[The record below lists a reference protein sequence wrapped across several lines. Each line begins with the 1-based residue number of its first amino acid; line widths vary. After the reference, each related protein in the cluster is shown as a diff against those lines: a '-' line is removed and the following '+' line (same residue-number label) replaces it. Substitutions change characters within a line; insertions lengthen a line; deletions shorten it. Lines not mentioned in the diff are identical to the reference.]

1 MDELTKQQCR
11 DMKVLITFVTAYCR
25 AKHAGNPTVRVELPP
40 ELSASYPRGL
50 ELCAD
55 CAGLVPHAV
64 EKRRR
69 CPLDPKP
76 SCKKCHV
83 HCYSRQYRERIREIM
98 AFSGRRLIMRGRI
111 HYLWHYFF

>member
-1 MDELTKQQCR
+1 MSELTPQQCK
-11 DMKVLITFVTAYCR
+11 DMKVLITFVAVYCR
-25 AKHAGNPTVRVELPP
+25 ARHGGQPQVTVAIPP
-40 ELSASYPRGL
+40 ELSAVHAAGL
-50 ELCAD
+50 NLCQD
-55 CAGLVPHAV
+55 CAGLVAHAV

-83 HCYSRQYRERIREIM
+83 HCYSRQYRSRIREIM
-98 AFSGRRLIMRGRI
+98 AFSGRHLIMRGRL